1 MSRSKFSWCLL
12 VVRAPLPS
20 ILAEYNRQAA
30 GHTGHAQNMK
40 TLNSFVR
47 SKVKSW
53 RNINMDWIENFNPDR
68 LLIISYSKLLTDLS
82 SQLVRMTTF
91 LNVTVTEDQ
100 LQCTLR
106 RSEGAFKRKKRE
118 QKLPIDKSTRDLLEE
133 YKTEVMKAAVKVDR
147 SFVFDIEN
155 NIYNKEY
162 TSKEH
167 ASDEITEETMLDR
180 QQKKEKE

>member
-1 MSRSKFSWCLL
+1 
-12 VVRAPLPS
+12 
-20 ILAEYNRQAA
+20 
-30 GHTGHAQNMK
+30 
-40 TLNSFVR
+40 
-47 SKVKSW
+47 
-53 RNINMDWIENFNPDR
+53 MDWIENFNPDR
-68 LLIISYSKLLTDLS
+68 LLIVSYSKLLTDLS

-118 QKLPIDKSTRDLLEE
+118 QKLLIDQSTRDLLEE
-133 YKTEVMKAAVKVDR
+133 YKTEVMKAAMKVDR
-147 SFVFDIEN
+147 SFFFDIEN

-162 TSKEH
+162 ISKEH